1 MDRERL
7 DRERHDRQPPGKVL
21 RGISEFGW
29 PLSLRPSPMMLVTL
43 LLLVACLASALAVIT
58 ATHQTRD
65 QYGRLQQLEREQN
78 QLQTEWGQLL
88 LEESAWSS
96 PARIERLA
104 VERLEMRLPDV
115 DEVEVIRP

>member
-1 MDRERL
+1 MTHGRPTPASFRFGGSLSRL
-7 DRERHDRQPPGKVL
+7 IDPR
-21 RGISEFGW
+21 
-29 PLSLRPSPMMLVTL
+29 
-43 LLLVACLASALAVIT
+43 LLLVAVLVLACLVT
-58 ATHQTRD
+58 ATAAVGTSHLTRE
-65 QYGRLQQLEREQN
+65 QYARLQQLERERD

-104 VERLEMRLPDV
+104 VERLEMRLPGV

>member
-1 MDRERL
+1 MLQGRIDL
-7 DRERHDRQPPGKVL
+7 A
-21 RGISEFGW
+21 
-29 PLSLRPSPMMLVTL
+29 SLRRLRIGTG
-43 LLLVACLASALAVIT
+43 LLLVAALVVVTLVSAVAVVASS
-58 ATHQTRD
+58 HQTRE
-65 QYGRLQQLEREQN
+65 QYARLQRLEREQN

-115 DEVEVIRP
+115 HEAEVIRP

>member
-1 MDRERL
+1 MTQGRTSTS
-7 DRERHDRQPPGKVL
+7 G
-21 RGISEFGW
+21 FGW
-29 PLSLRPSPMMLVTL
+29 PLAVRPSPS
-43 LLLVACLASALAVIT
+43 LLLVAALLVASLVSALAVIT
-58 ATHQTRD
+58 TTHLTRE

-104 VERLEMRLPDV
+104 MERLEMRLPDV

>member
-1 MDRERL
+1 MPREGSIL
-7 DRERHDRQPPGKVL
+7 P
-21 RGISEFGW
+21 SNSGW
-29 PLSLRPSPMMLVTL
+29 PLTRRPTL
-43 LLLVACLASALAVIT
+43 LLVVNISLVVVCLVSALAVIT
-58 ATHQTRD
+58 ASHLTRD
-65 QYGRLQQLEREQN
+65 QYAQLQQLEREEN

-96 PARIERLA
+96 PARIEQLA

>member
-1 MDRERL
+1 MTQGRSFTARL
-7 DRERHDRQPPGKVL
+7 AWPSALRLNLSALVVL
-21 RGISEFGW
+21 A
-29 PLSLRPSPMMLVTL
+29 L
-43 LLLVACLASALAVIT
+43 LLACLGSALAVIGVS
-58 ATHQTRD
+58 HLTRE
-65 QYGRLQQLEREQN
+65 QYAQLQRLEREQQ

-104 VERLEMRLPDV
+104 VERLEMRLPGV

>member
-1 MDRERL
+1 MTQGRSFRARL
-7 DRERHDRQPPGKVL
+7 AWPTALRLNLRILLVL
-21 RGISEFGW
+21 V
-29 PLSLRPSPMMLVTL
+29 P
-43 LLLVACLASALAVIT
+43 LVACLGSALAVIT
-58 ATHQTRD
+58 VTHLTRE
-65 QYGRLQQLEREQN
+65 QYAALQQLEREQQ

-104 VERLEMRLPDV
+104 VERLGMRLPGV

>member
-1 MDRERL
+1 MLRL
-7 DRERHDRQPPGKVL
+7 DWRL
-21 RGISEFGW
+21 
-29 PLSLRPSPMMLVTL
+29 LVV
-43 LLLVACLASALAVIT
+43 LLLVLACLGSALAVIT
-58 ATHQTRD
+58 TSHLTRE
-65 QYGRLQQLEREQN
+65 QYARLQQLEREQN

-104 VERLEMRLPDV
+104 VERLEMRLPGV

>member
-1 MDRERL
+1 MTQGRPT
-7 DRERHDRQPPGKVL
+7 HA
-21 RGISEFGW
+21 
-29 PLSLRPSPMMLVTL
+29 SLRFGGSLIRLVDAR
-43 LLLVACLASALAVIT
+43 LLVVAALVLASLASATAVVGT
-58 ATHQTRD
+58 SHLTRE
-65 QYGRLQQLEREQN
+65 QYARLQQLERERD

>member
-1 MDRERL
+1 MSQGRSLPRTT
-7 DRERHDRQPPGKVL
+7 KAL
-21 RGISEFGW
+21 RAAW
-29 PLSLRPSPMMLVTL
+29 PLAWQPSWRL
-43 LLLVACLASALAVIT
+43 LLIVGLVLACLLSAIAVI
-58 ATHQTRD
+58 ATSHQTRA
-65 QYGRLQQLEREQN
+65 QYARLQQLERERD

-104 VERLEMRLPDV
+104 VERLEMRLPEV

>member
-1 MDRERL
+1 MAQGRTSTS
-7 DRERHDRQPPGKVL
+7 G
-21 RGISEFGW
+21 FGW
-29 PLSLRPSPMMLVTL
+29 PLAIRPSLP
-43 LLLVACLASALAVIT
+43 LLVVLALVAACLGSALAVIT
-58 ATHQTRD
+58 ASHLTRD
-65 QYGRLQQLEREQN
+65 QYGRLQQLEREQQ

-104 VERLEMRLPDV
+104 MERLEMRLPDV

>member
-1 MDRERL
+1 MLQGRISLARFKRL
-7 DRERHDRQPPGKVL
+7 KLGA
-21 RGISEFGW
+21 G
-29 PLSLRPSPMMLVTL
+29 
-43 LLLVACLASALAVIT
+43 LLLVAALMAITLISAVAVI
-58 ATHQTRD
+58 ASSHLTRE
-65 QYGRLQQLEREQN
+65 QYARLQRLEREHN

-115 DEVEVIRP
+115 HEAEVIRP

>member
-1 MDRERL
+1 MVEQRPAGTRVDRPLRL
-7 DRERHDRQPPGKVL
+7 KANLL
-21 RGISEFGW
+21 RG
-29 PLSLRPSPMMLVTL
+29 LVFV
-43 LLLVACLASALAVIT
+43 LVLACLGSALAVIS
-58 ATHQTRD
+58 ATHLTRE
-65 QYGRLQQLEREQN
+65 QYARLQQLQREES

-104 VERLEMRLPDV
+104 LERLEMRLPDI

>member
-1 MDRERL
+1 MTQGRTSTS
-7 DRERHDRQPPGKVL
+7 G
-21 RGISEFGW
+21 FGW
-29 PLSLRPSPMMLVTL
+29 PLVLRVSPSLLVVVA
-43 LLLVACLASALAVIT
+43 LLVASLVSALAVIT
-58 ATHQTRD
+58 TTHLTRE
-65 QYGRLQQLEREQN
+65 QYGRLQQLEREQQ

-104 VERLEMRLPDV
+104 MERLEMRLPDV

>member
-1 MDRERL
+1 MLQGRISLARL
-7 DRERHDRQPPGKVL
+7 RRLKLGA
-21 RGISEFGW
+21 G
-29 PLSLRPSPMMLVTL
+29 
-43 LLLVACLASALAVIT
+43 LLLVAALVAITLISAVAVI
-58 ATHQTRD
+58 ASSHLTRE
-65 QYGRLQQLEREQN
+65 QYARLQRLEREHN

-115 DEVEVIRP
+115 HEAEVIRP

>member
-1 MDRERL
+1 MLQGRITLVRL
-7 DRERHDRQPPGKVL
+7 RRLKLGA
-21 RGISEFGW
+21 G
-29 PLSLRPSPMMLVTL
+29 
-43 LLLVACLASALAVIT
+43 LLLVAALVAITLISAVAVI
-58 ATHQTRD
+58 ASSHLTRE
-65 QYGRLQQLEREQN
+65 QYARLQRLEREHN

-115 DEVEVIRP
+115 HEAEVIRP

>member
-1 MDRERL
+1 MLRL
-7 DRERHDRQPPGKVL
+7 DWR
-21 RGISEFGW
+21 
-29 PLSLRPSPMMLVTL
+29 LVVV
-43 LLLVACLASALAVIT
+43 LLLVLACLGSALAVIT
-58 ATHQTRD
+58 TSHLTRE
-65 QYGRLQQLEREQN
+65 QYARLQQLEREQN

-104 VERLEMRLPDV
+104 VERLEMRLPGV